1 MVAPVDVIACQLA
14 RSNTYVIRRATSRS
28 RFVEV
33 ESRRFESGRVHVG
46 LKLLRRRRG
55 FGDRAWTLSDNAA
68 AEEMWNVGRECSI
81 LLPLVVD
88 RCSVTAQSLS
98 QSVGQSVSQS
108 ICCPQR
114 GQHKMMSAA
123 YRQRK
128 ACRGIVQLIQN
139 RAEGRRWGCYV
150 WTEQWPGQNSKLQV
164 RTHAVQVCGR
174 GAAQWTPNFL
184 AVQQP
189 SGPNGT
195 QLDPLS
201 KPSTPPRRWHV
212 GMLRLVRDTHGSSG
226 VFWGGREVCL
236 YHSIS

>member
-1 MVAPVDVIACQLA
+1 MLDCSPSC
-14 RSNTYVIRRATSRS
+14 SRQM
-28 RFVEV
+28 F
-33 ESRRFESGRVHVG
+33 
-46 LKLLRRRRG
+46 
-55 FGDRAWTLSDNAA
+55 SDSA
-68 AEEMWNVGRECSI
+68 I
-81 LLPLVVD
+81 TH
-88 RCSVTAQSLS
+88 SVSW
-98 QSVGQSVSQS
+98 SVSQS

-201 KPSTPPRRWHV
+201 KPSTPPRRWHASL
-212 GMLRLVRDTHGSSG
+212 GAGHTWIFRGLLGRAGSLSVPQYFVIAG
-226 VFWGGREVCL
+226 APGHVCT
-236 YHSIS
+236 